1 MRVGDKLTWTP
12 SGFDH
17 EVSGARADRQRKLRS
32 VTGRIVYIHPAG
44 RYYLVRSVTGRI
56 VYIHPAGRYYLAEAL
71 VGGAVIRECF
81 LMKKR

>member
-1 MRVGDKLTWTP
+1 MRVGDKLVWTP

-17 EVSGARADRQRKLRS
+17 EVSGERADRQRKLRS

-44 RYYLVRSVTGRI
+44 RYYL
-56 VYIHPAGRYYLAEAL
+56 AEAR

-81 LMKKR
+81 PMKNR

>member
-1 MRVGDKLTWTP
+1 MRVGDKLVWTP

-17 EVSGARADRQRKLRS
+17 EVSGERADRQRKLRS

-44 RYYLVRSVTGRI
+44 RYYL
-56 VYIHPAGRYYLAEAL
+56 AEAR

-81 LMKKR
+81 PMKKR

>member
-17 EVSGARADRQRKLRS
+17 EVSGQRADKQRKLRS

-44 RYYLVRSVTGRI
+44 RYYL
-56 VYIHPAGRYYLAEAL
+56 AEAQ

>member
-12 SGFDH
+12 SAFEH
-17 EVSGARADRQRKLRS
+17 EANGQRADQQRKL
-32 VTGRIVYIHPAG
+32 
-44 RYYLVRSVTGRI
+44 RSVTGRI

-81 LMKKR
+81 IIKNR